1 MKGLRG
7 QLLVA
12 SPALLDPN
20 FHRTVVLLVEHGEA
34 GALGVVLNRPSGAQ
48 VAEAAPPLS
57 DLVEPED

>member
-7 QLLVA
+7 QLRVA

-34 GALGVVLNRPSGAQ
+34 GALGVVLNRP
-48 VAEAAPPLS
+48 
-57 DLVEPED
+57 